1 MNSESV
7 TTAARRFRQLGF
19 GHCRMLRPVS
29 AVRPSENT
37 GGSMPWEIIKGNWA
51 IIWALFMS
59 AVNVIQLL
67 LAKTYVKREELEL
80 MRTRLQGIENTIAG
94 LPSQKDLHQ
103 LQLEMSNLRGD
114 LRELGPAIRQVK
126 HVSDLLL
133 ENELKEK

>member
-1 MNSESV
+1 MD
-7 TTAARRFRQLGF
+7 
-19 GHCRMLRPVS
+19 
-29 AVRPSENT
+29 
-37 GGSMPWEIIKGNWA
+37 WEVIKGNWA

-59 AVNVIQLL
+59 GVNVIQLL
-67 LAKTYVKREELEL
+67 LAKTYVKREELDL
-80 MRTRLQGIENTIAG
+80 LRTRLHGLENTIAG
-94 LPSQKDLHQ
+94 LPNQKDLHQ

>member
-1 MNSESV
+1 M
-7 TTAARRFRQLGF
+7 G
-19 GHCRMLRPVS
+19 
-29 AVRPSENT
+29 
-37 GGSMPWEIIKGNWA
+37 WEIIKGNWA

-80 MRTRLQGIENTIAG
+80 MRTRLQSIENTIAG
-94 LPSQKDLHQ
+94 LPSHKDLHQ

>member
-1 MNSESV
+1 
-7 TTAARRFRQLGF
+7 
-19 GHCRMLRPVS
+19 
-29 AVRPSENT
+29 
-37 GGSMPWEIIKGNWA
+37 MPWEIIKGNWA

-80 MRTRLQGIENTIAG
+80 MRTRLQGIENTITG

>member
-1 MNSESV
+1 
-7 TTAARRFRQLGF
+7 
-19 GHCRMLRPVS
+19 ML
-29 AVRPSENT
+29 
-37 GGSMPWEIIKGNWA
+37 
-51 IIWALFMS
+51 
-59 AVNVIQLL
+59 
-67 LAKTYVKREELEL
+67 
-80 MRTRLQGIENTIAG
+80 RTRLQGIENTIAG

>member
-1 MNSESV
+1 MD
-7 TTAARRFRQLGF
+7 
-19 GHCRMLRPVS
+19 
-29 AVRPSENT
+29 
-37 GGSMPWEIIKGNWA
+37 WEVVKGNWA

-59 AVNVIQLL
+59 GVNLIQLL

-80 MRTRLQGIENTIAG
+80 VRNRLQGLENTIAV

-133 ENELKEK
+133 ENELKDK

>member
-1 MNSESV
+1 M
-7 TTAARRFRQLGF
+7 G
-19 GHCRMLRPVS
+19 
-29 AVRPSENT
+29 
-37 GGSMPWEIIKGNWA
+37 WEIIKGNWA

-59 AVNVIQLL
+59 SVSIIQLL
-67 LAKTYVKREELEL
+67 LAKTYVKREEMEL
-80 MRTRLQGIENTIAG
+80 LRSRLLGIENTIAG
-94 LPSQKDLHQ
+94 LPNQKDLHQ

>member
-1 MNSESV
+1 M
-7 TTAARRFRQLGF
+7 G
-19 GHCRMLRPVS
+19 
-29 AVRPSENT
+29 
-37 GGSMPWEIIKGNWA
+37 WEIIKGNWA

-59 AVNVIQLL
+59 AVNVIQFL

-80 MRTRLQGIENTIAG
+80 MRTRLQGIENTIVG

>member
-1 MNSESV
+1 MD
-7 TTAARRFRQLGF
+7 
-19 GHCRMLRPVS
+19 
-29 AVRPSENT
+29 
-37 GGSMPWEIIKGNWA
+37 WEVIKSNWA

-59 AVNVIQLL
+59 GVNVIQLL
-67 LAKTYVKREELEL
+67 LAKTYVKREELDL
-80 MRTRLQGIENTIAG
+80 LRTRLQGLENTIAG
-94 LPSQKDLHQ
+94 LPNQKDLHQ

>member
-1 MNSESV
+1 M
-7 TTAARRFRQLGF
+7 
-19 GHCRMLRPVS
+19 
-29 AVRPSENT
+29 
-37 GGSMPWEIIKGNWA
+37 GSEIIKGTWA

>member
-1 MNSESV
+1 M
-7 TTAARRFRQLGF
+7 G
-19 GHCRMLRPVS
+19 
-29 AVRPSENT
+29 
-37 GGSMPWEIIKGNWA
+37 WEIIKGNWA

-114 LRELGPAIRQVK
+114 LRELGPAIRQLRITRGLK
-126 HVSDLLL
+126 NQRGLL
-133 ENELKEK
+133 